1 MKYSKK
7 LLYLTSVLI
16 AFLSVCSCGAEP
28 VKTAMNYERPIITL
42 SRAIDAM
49 DSASYFRCFTEG
61 AKQAYSESDNYN
73 PDLVKTLLPS
83 QAADRHLF
91 KAKIVSS
98 KELDEDMINNLEQEY
113 KDKYRKRIDISKA
126 QQMTVEF
133 GTIQGSNELI
143 DSRDLTAVRI
153 ENNWYIFGDV
163 IESFNFGTNADN
175 SNNTA
180 S

>member
-16 AFLSVCSCGAEP
+16 VFLSVCSCGAEP

-73 PDLVKTLLPS
+73 PDLVKTLLPC
-83 QAADRHLF
+83 QAAADIYLKQRLF
-91 KAKIVSS
+91 QAK
-98 KELDEDMINNLEQEY
+98 NLT
-113 KDKYRKRIDISKA
+113 KI
-126 QQMTVEF
+126 
-133 GTIQGSNELI
+133 
-143 DSRDLTAVRI
+143 
-153 ENNWYIFGDV
+153 
-163 IESFNFGTNADN
+163 
-175 SNNTA
+175 
-180 S
+180 